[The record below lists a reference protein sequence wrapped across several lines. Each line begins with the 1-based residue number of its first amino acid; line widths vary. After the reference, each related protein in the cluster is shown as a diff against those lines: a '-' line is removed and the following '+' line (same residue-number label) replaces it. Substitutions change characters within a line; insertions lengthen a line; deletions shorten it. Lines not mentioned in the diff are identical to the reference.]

1 MRILKFIVTA
11 QAIIKD
17 PDCDFSGIVAGT
29 QGYLRAEFSFS
40 AEWAGCR
47 VAAVFSCLGKEY
59 AEPVLNGGCKI
70 PSGALTWD
78 SFGVRVVGQR
88 AGYRITTN
96 EIKVRQEGR

>member
-59 AEPVLNGGCKI
+59 AEPILNGGCKI
-70 PSGALTWD
+70 PSEALTWD

-96 EIKVRQEGR
+96 EIKVRQERR

>member
-1 MRILKFIVTA
+1 MRILSFVVTA
-11 QAIIKD
+11 QNIQKD
-17 PDCDFSGIVAGT
+17 PSCDFSGIVAGT

-47 VAAVFSCLGKEY
+47 VAAVFSCLGKEC

-70 PSGALTWD
+70 PAEALTWD

-88 AGYRITTN
+88 KNYRITTN
-96 EIKVRQEGR
+96 EIKVRQERR

>member
-70 PSGALTWD
+70 PSEALTWD

-96 EIKVRQEGR
+96 EIKVRQERR